1 MKTTISIFIILTLI
15 CVRTM
20 GQQTISDLTA
30 NAIEAKSDFIS
41 IYDLDVFSFYEL
53 REYNTDLKKALF
65 KKTQEYQDLLDKLKS
80 KKSEMFRTSYFSYL
94 DEKFNNINYDLKRQG
109 FEIEIGSNL
118 GMGTMSA
125 RTPKSIQFHACGTIL
140 LKAIPTRQVS
150 VATFGHGIY
159 IEKLFLNIS
168 EEMGLEIENDKVNI
182 LIYFF
187 FTPIGREKTTFKFYN
202 NTSNSY
208 AGWYNITHDDLK
220 ADKVRIIVANK
231 LSGKIYYN
239 KLFTDQTIQKHKKF

>member
-1 MKTTISIFIILTLI
+1 MNEKPNN
-15 CVRTM
+15 V
-20 GQQTISDLTA
+20 TA
-30 NAIEAKSDFIS
+30 APLFTCPVYIVEKP
-41 IYDLDVFSFYEL
+41 
-53 REYNTDLKKALF
+53 EYLEITRKI
-65 KKTQEYQDLLDKLKS
+65 S
-80 KKSEMFRTSYFSYL
+80 KKFIAKLPS
-94 DEKFNNINYDLKRQG
+94 
-109 FEIEIGSNL
+109 
-118 GMGTMSA
+118 
-125 RTPKSIQFHACGTIL
+125 
-140 LKAIPTRQVS
+140 S
-150 VATFGHGIY
+150 VAKYPRKF
-159 IEKLFLNIS
+159 EKATKEWWMGGNIS

-239 KLFTDQTIQKHKKF
+239 KLFTDQTSQKHKKF